1 VCVLNHTAPR
11 DGPGNTEMRLL
22 DFADPNTMFE
32 TIQYL
37 KIKYNTSFLLGVGF
51 SMGGNHLLRYLGS
64 YKELG

>member
-1 VCVLNHTAPR
+1 
-11 DGPGNTEMRLL
+11 MRLL